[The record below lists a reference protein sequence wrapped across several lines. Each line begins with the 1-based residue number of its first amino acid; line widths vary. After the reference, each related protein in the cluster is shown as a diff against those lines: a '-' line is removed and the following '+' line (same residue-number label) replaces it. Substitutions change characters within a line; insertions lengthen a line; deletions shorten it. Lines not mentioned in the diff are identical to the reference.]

1 MKLYTERVQH
11 IEDLCQRATAD
22 ADEVLK
28 CVAGDA
34 AGQGLESSSPLTKS
48 GLGPSYPSMT
58 GLNDA
63 VVASSPDDAV
73 PGSSTCATVSGV
85 EFSNWASEWPLPA
98 DVCDVAKEAIQS
110 KFHLPLSVASTQLG
124 VSQSYLKRLCRT
136 HGIPRW
142 PFRQVSRTQH
152 ADPRHK

>member
-28 CVAGDA
+28 CVAGDVDSDA
-34 AGQGLESSSPLTKS
+34 AGQGLESSSPLTQS
-48 GLGPSYPSMT
+48 GLGPFYPSMT

-73 PGSSTCATVSGV
+73 PGSSTCATVS
-85 EFSNWASEWPLPA
+85 NWR
-98 DVCDVAKEAIQS
+98 
-110 KFHLPLSVASTQLG
+110 
-124 VSQSYLKRLCRT
+124 SQS
-136 HGIPRW
+136 
-142 PFRQVSRTQH
+142 
-152 ADPRHK
+152 